1 MDKDAKKLNI
11 ISDPILSE
19 DEGIGSAK
27 KHEDS
32 EDYFR
37 QISET
42 IPAVLCIIFSSNSD
56 EVFYVSPSYERIFGR
71 SCKNLYKNPKSWLNC
86 IHPEDCQN
94 ILNKGKTLFGK
105 EYEITYRIIRPD
117 GVVRWMKDRVVPI
130 QDKSEK
136 IDRILRFIEDITEK
150 KVIDDTLRDLFQSSA
165 DIVKAI
171 PSGLFIYQYEP
182 EDNFMLISG
191 NPAAERM
198 TNMSVDEYRGNDI
211 RNVWLQAEN
220 IGLIDRCLDV
230 MENGN
235 TFEIKDLEYRDR
247 RFEGSFRVRIFRMP
261 GNQLGIAL
269 EDITE
274 LKKSGEMVAQ
284 AFALGRI
291 EMVDTLVHNIGNA
304 INSVTTGIGT
314 LLEIL
319 TKNRL
324 TRHISSLAKA
334 IKVHQDDFVDYIRDN
349 PQGQKVVPFI
359 LGLSDDLVKQ
369 EEELTRIVNR
379 VRDRSQHIADI
390 VRTEKLISGKGIYRK
405 QINLPKAIDD
415 AINVLQDSIKKRN
428 IEISI
433 DCEFAPKDILIQESQ
448 FHQMLINLVKNSIE
462 AIDELDMS
470 RDSQDA
476 ILVPPSNGRTDLVP
490 PSRFP
495 ERMDGRTDTDP
506 IIDRQLIKIR
516 CYSKDDNL
524 IIDVTDKGIGIEKSK
539 LEVVFRPGYT
549 TKESGSGLGLH
560 SVANFIKT
568 CNGQIT
574 AISDGLYKGTTMRIS
589 LPLSSII

>member
-1 MDKDAKKLNI
+1 MEKPNM
-11 ISDPILSE
+11 ISDPISLE
-19 DEGIGSAK
+19 DENIDSAK
-27 KHEDS
+27 KQDNT

-42 IPAVLCIIFSSNSD
+42 MPAVLCIIFSSNSD

-71 SCKNLYKNPKSWLNC
+71 SCENLYRNPRSWLNC
-86 IHPEDCQN
+86 VHPEDCQK
-94 ILNKGKTLFGK
+94 ILDAEKTQFGK
-105 EYEITYRIIRPD
+105 EYEIVYRIIRPD
-117 GVVRWMKDRVVPI
+117 GAVLWMKDRVVPI
-130 QDKSEK
+130 QDKSKK
-136 IDRILRFIEDITEK
+136 IDRILRFMEDITDNRE
-150 KVIDDTLRDLFQSSA
+150 IEETLRDSFQRSV

-182 EDNFMLISG
+182 EDSFKLIDG

-198 TNMSVDEYRGNDI
+198 TNINVNEYRGNDI
-211 RNVWLQAEN
+211 RKIWLQAEN
-220 IGLIDRCLDV
+220 IGLIDRCLNV
-230 MENGN
+230 IKNGD
-235 TFEIKDLEYRDR
+235 TDEIDDFEYRDS

-261 GNQLGIAL
+261 ANQLGIAL
-269 EDITE
+269 ENLTE

-284 AFALGRI
+284 AYALGRI
-291 EMVDTLVHNIGNA
+291 EMVDTLIHNIGNA

-319 TKNRL
+319 TNNRL
-324 TRHISSLAKA
+324 TRHISSLARA
-334 IKVHQDDFVDYIRDN
+334 IKAHQDDFVNYVSDN

-359 LGLSDDLVKQ
+359 LALSDDLVKQ

-405 QINLPKAIDD
+405 QINLQKAIDD
-415 AINVLQDSIKKRN
+415 AINVLNDSIKKRN

-448 FHQMLINLVKNSIE
+448 FHQTLINLVKNSIE
-462 AIDELDMS
+462 AIDELYMNRNS
-470 RDSQDA
+470 KET
-476 ILVPPSNGRTDLVP
+476 IEHT
-490 PSRFP
+490 
-495 ERMDGRTDTDP
+495 M
-506 IIDRQLIKIR
+506 DRQSIEIK
-516 CYSKDDNL
+516 CYAKDDNL
-524 IIDVTDKGIGIEKSK
+524 IIDVMDKGIGIEESK
-539 LEVVFRPGYT
+539 LEAIFRPGYT

-568 CNGQIT
+568 CNGQIN
-574 AISDGLYKGTTMRIS
+574 AISDGLCKGTTMRIS

>member
-1 MDKDAKKLNI
+1 M

-19 DEGIGSAK
+19 DEDIGSAK
-27 KHEDS
+27 RHEDL
-32 EDYFR
+32 EDYFC

-42 IPAVLCIIFSSNSD
+42 IPAVLCIFSSNSD

-71 SCKNLYKNPKSWLNC
+71 SCENLYKNPKSWLNC
-86 IHPEDCQN
+86 IHPEDCQK
-94 ILNKGKTLFGK
+94 IFDTGKTLFGK
-105 EYEITYRIIRPD
+105 EYEINYRIIRPD
-117 GVVRWMKDRVVPI
+117 GAVRWMKDRVVPI

-136 IDRILRFIEDITEK
+136 VDRILRFIEDITENRQREEA
-150 KVIDDTLRDLFQSSA
+150 LRDSFLS
-165 DIVKAI
+165 IVNAI
-171 PSGLFIYQYEP
+171 PSGLFIYQYKP
-182 EDNFMLISG
+182 EDSFILIDG

-198 TNMSVDEYRGNDI
+198 TNMSVNEYLGNDI

-220 IGLIDRCLDV
+220 IGLIDKCLSV
-230 MENGN
+230 IKNGD
-235 TFEIKDLEYRDR
+235 TIEIDDLEYRDR
-247 RFEGSFRVRIFRMP
+247 RFEGSFRVRIFRIP
-261 GNQLGIAL
+261 GSQLGIAL
-269 EDITE
+269 ENLTE

-284 AFALGRI
+284 AYALGRI
-291 EMVDTLVHNIGNA
+291 EMVDTLIHNIGNA

-319 TKNRL
+319 TNNRL

-334 IKVHQDDFVDYIRDN
+334 IKAHQDDFADYISDS
-349 PQGQKVVPFI
+349 PQGQKVAPFI
-359 LGLSDDLVKQ
+359 LALSDDLVRQ

-379 VRDRSQHIADI
+379 VRDRAQHIADI

-405 QINLPKAIDD
+405 QINLQKAIDD
-415 AINVLQDSIKKRN
+415 AINVLQDSIKRRN

-448 FHQMLINLVKNSIE
+448 FHQMLINLVKNAVEAFDEFSI
-462 AIDELDMS
+462 
-470 RDSQDA
+470 RDNQDD
-476 ILVPPSNGRTDLVP
+476 I
-490 PSRFP
+490 
-495 ERMDGRTDTDP
+495 TDP
-506 IIDRQLIKIR
+506 IIDGQLIQIR
-516 CYSKDDNL
+516 CYTKDDCL
-524 IIDVTDKGIGIEKSK
+524 IIDVIDKGIGIEESK
-539 LEVVFRPGYT
+539 LEAIFRPGYT

-574 AISDGLYKGTTMRIS
+574 AISDGLYSGTTMRIS

>member
-1 MDKDAKKLNI
+1 VDKDAKKLNI
-11 ISDPILSE
+11 ISDPRLSE
-19 DEGIGSAK
+19 DEGIESTR

-42 IPAVLCIIFSSNSD
+42 IPAVLCIFSANSD

-71 SCKNLYKNPKSWLNC
+71 SCEDLYKNPKSWLNS

-94 ILNKGKTLFGK
+94 ILNTDKTLLGK
-105 EYEITYRIIRPD
+105 EYEVIYRIIRPD
-117 GVVRWMKDRVVPI
+117 GAVRWMKDRIVPI
-130 QDKSEK
+130 QDKSK
-136 IDRILRFIEDITEK
+136 KVDRILRFIEDITENK
-150 KVIDDTLRDLFQSSA
+150 QIEEALRDSFQRSV
-165 DIVKAI
+165 DIVNAI

-182 EDNFMLISG
+182 EDSFILIDG

-198 TNMSVDEYRGNDI
+198 TNMSVNEYRGHDI

-220 IGLIDRCLDV
+220 IGLIDKCLNV
-230 MENGN
+230 IENGK
-235 TFEIKDLEYRDR
+235 TIEDDFDYRDR

-269 EDITE
+269 ENLTE
-274 LKKSGEMVAQ
+274 LKKSVEMVAQ

-291 EMVDTLVHNIGNA
+291 EMFDSLIHNIGNA

-324 TRHISSLAKA
+324 TRHVSSLANA
-334 IKVHQDDFVDYIRDN
+334 VKVHQDDFVDYIRDN

-359 LGLSDDLVKQ
+359 LFLSDDLMKQ

-379 VRDRSQHIADI
+379 VRDRAQHIADI
-390 VRTEKLISGKGIYRK
+390 VRTEKGISGKGIYRK
-405 QINLPKAIDD
+405 QVNLPKAIDD

-448 FHQMLINLVKNSIE
+448 FHQMLINLIKNSVE

-470 RDSQDA
+470 EDSQDA
-476 ILVPPSNGRTDLVP
+476 ITGS
-490 PSRFP
+490 
-495 ERMDGRTDTDP
+495 
-506 IIDRQLIKIR
+506 IIDRQLIQVR
-516 CYSKDDNL
+516 CYAKDDSL
-524 IIDVTDKGIGIEKSK
+524 IIDVIDKGIGIEESK
-539 LEVVFRPGYT
+539 LEAVFRPGWT